1 MLFKMYKHAIH
12 ELAHITR
19 YHGPYSETS
28 EWTFDFRIFC
38 TSTVK
43 VIEVVFVINGRIQSN

>member
-1 MLFKMYKHAIH
+1 MYKHAIH